1 MNNILS
7 FLFVLLV
14 ALIPVGL
21 ALLNKDC
28 IDSEI
33 KIECEGA
40 VCAIQPT
47 SSNEPIEFEALVFNP
62 KSLNGEPIEN
72 SFKSSVVRIYYKDEK
87 MEKINFVT
95 IKNGNVMTSLSFDDS
110 VGMAHVVTS
119 KLLGYEPFFYLTK
132 TDFGNYRLEKSRKN
146 EDERLDSLRNTPK
159 ILRQP
164 NSKSPYGQMS
174 DKFQDPAFQK
184 KIDSVLRKLNML
196 NL

>member
-1 MNNILS
+1 MKRMQS
-7 FLFVLLV
+7 FLIVILV
-14 ALIPVGL
+14 ALLPLGL
-21 ALLNKDC
+21 AMLNKNRF
-28 IDSEI
+28 DSET
-33 KIECEGA
+33 KIECEGS
-40 VCAIQPT
+40 VCAIQPKI
-47 SSNEPIEFEALVFNP
+47 SNEPIEFEALVFDP
-62 KSLNGEPIEN
+62 KSLNDEPIEN
-72 SFKSSVVRIYYKDEK
+72 PFELSVVRIYYKDEK

-132 TDFGNYRLEKSRKN
+132 TDFGNYRLEEIRKN

-174 DKFQDPAFQK
+174 DKFQDPAFKK

>member
-1 MNNILS
+1 MKNILS

-21 ALLNKDC
+21 ALLNRNCVYSDV
-28 IDSEI
+28 
-33 KIECEGA
+33 KIECEGS

-95 IKNGNVMTSLSFDDS
+95 IKNGNVMTSLSFDDG
-110 VGMAHVVTS
+110 GMTQVVTS
-119 KLLGYEPFFYLTK
+119 KLLGYEPFFILNKAYSGK
-132 TDFGNYRLEKSRKN
+132 YRLEEIRKN

-164 NSKSPYGQMS
+164 NPKSPYGQMS
-174 DKFQDPAFQK
+174 DKFQDPAFKK